1 MESGREYRWSL
12 KNCEVTD
19 HLLSEIII
27 KPWFWKMVG
36 AAGEVGGWQIATV
49 TRGLGVPTPRRGW
62 VLLVGV

>member
-1 MESGREYRWSL
+1 M

-19 HLLSEIII
+19 HLLSEKII